1 MTLKKLTPLFTA
13 AGLALAL
20 ASAGCSTTSGNP
32 QAANQ
37 DRNLLGLVKYEPGSF
52 EDTGP
57 NTLELHINELIN
69 KPEMSGDRTTL
80 LFGLIT
86 IEDY

>member
-13 AGLALAL
+13 AGLALAV
-20 ASAGCSTTSGNP
+20 ASTGCSTTAGNP

-37 DRNLLGLVKYEPGSF
+37 DRHFAGLVTIEPHSF
-52 EDTGP
+52 QDTTP
-57 NTLELHINELIN
+57 NTLELHVNDVIN
-69 KPEMSGDRTTL
+69 KPDMSGDRTTL